1 MKKVLGLVCFI
12 IGLCVVFGAC
22 SSTETYADKLKN
34 ERKNI
39 ARFINEN
46 NFTVISE
53 YPASGVFRENEF
65 FRDPATGVY
74 IHVIDSGNGTRANAA
89 KRSVV
94 NVRCNDAL
102 LLPSDTVDG
111 NNFDGRQLPIEFTY
125 GISATYTGVNSG
137 NMHDYVLLSSGIVA
151 PLKFVGENARV
162 SLIVPF
168 AQGSTYQ
175 GSSFQ
180 ALYYPMLHYTR
191 IINN

>member
-1 MKKVLGLVCFI
+1 MKKVLGLVCFV
-12 IGLCVVFGAC
+12 IGLCIAFGAC
-22 SSTETYADKLKN
+22 SSTETYADKLKK

-46 NFTVISE
+46 NITVRSD
-53 YPASGVFRENEF
+53 YPASGVFAENEF

-74 IHVIDSGNGTRANAA
+74 IHVIDSGNGVRANAA
-89 KRSVV
+89 KRSVI

-102 LLPSDTVDG
+102 LLPSDTVAG
-111 NNFDGRQLPIEFTY
+111 NNIAGFQPIQFTY
-125 GISATYTGVNSG
+125 GIVATYTGVNSA
-137 NMHDYVLLSSGIVA
+137 NMHDYVLLSAGIVA

>member
-1 MKKVLGLVCFI
+1 MKKGLGLVCFV
-12 IGLCVVFGAC
+12 IGLCIAFGAC

-46 NFTVISE
+46 NFSVSSD
-53 YPASGVFRENEF
+53 YPASGVFAENEF

-74 IHVIDSGNGTRANAA
+74 IHVIDSGNGVRANAA

-102 LLPSDTVDG
+102 LLPSDTVAG
-111 NNFDGRQLPIEFTY
+111 NNIAGFQPIQFTY
-125 GISATYTGVNSG
+125 GIAATYTGVNSA
-137 NMHDYVLLSSGIVA
+137 NMHDYVLLSAGIVA